1 VSGGAQGP
9 VGRWL
14 SRAPAWAFAAYGGL
28 AAFAAYFSMYA
39 YRKPFAAADWS
50 DVAGWPFAIDFKIV
64 LVIAQV
70 AGYALSKVVGV
81 KVVSETPPGRRALAI
96 LLLVGGSELALVAL
110 GVLPTVLAPLALFA
124 NGLGLGM
131 IWGLVFGFLEGRRV
145 SEALGAMLCASFILA
160 SGVVKSAGKA
170 LLLTGVDERWM
181 PALTG
186 LLFAPLLFVA
196 VAGLTQM
203 PQPDAE
209 DEAQRV
215 RRAPMSARDRAALLA
230 AHGPVLAVLVA
241 VYVLL
246 TAVRDFRDN
255 FSAEIWAEL
264 GFKDAAAM
272 FSVSELPVAVV
283 VLVGLAALIRVKDN
297 RRAVGFNLAFIGGGL
312 ILLGAS
318 TGLHQAGWLGPVGW
332 MVASGAGLYMAYTP
346 FNGMLF
352 DRMIAATGTVGT
364 AGFLIYVA
372 DASGYVGSVA
382 LLLVKAFARLD
393 LDWIKFLTA
402 MAYVTSIAGLA
413 GIGLAASLL
422 GGGPRRPARFG
433 PSALNVDRI

>member
-1 VSGGAQGP
+1 MSEKSQGSFIS
-9 VGRWL
+9 RWL
-14 SRAPAWAFAAYGGL
+14 ANAPPWAFAAYGGT

-39 YRKPFAAADWS
+39 YRKPFAAANYGS
-50 DVAGWPFAIDFKIV
+50 IVGWPFEIDFKIA

-70 AGYALSKVVGV
+70 AGYALSKIIGV
-81 KVVSETPPGRRALAI
+81 KVVSETPSGRRAGTI
-96 LLLVGGSELALVAL
+96 LFLVGGAELALIGFGLVPPAF
-110 GVLPTVLAPLALFA
+110 APLALFA

-131 IWGLVFGFLEGRRV
+131 IWGLVFGFLEGRRL
-145 SEALGAMLCASFILA
+145 SEVLSAMLCASFILA
-160 SGVVKSAGKA
+160 SGVVKSVGKA

-186 LLFAPLLFVA
+186 LLFAPLLLVA
-196 VAGLTQM
+196 VAGLAQM
-203 PQPDAE
+203 PAPDAE

-255 FSAEIWAEL
+255 FAAEIWAEL
-264 GFKDAAAM
+264 GFKNGAAM
-272 FSVSELPVAVV
+272 FSLSEIPIAVV
-283 VLVGLAALIRVKDN
+283 VLVGLAALIRVRDN
-297 RRAVGFNLAFIGGGL
+297 RRAVVFNFAFIGAGL
-312 ILLGAS
+312 VLLGLS
-318 TGLHQAGWLGPVGW
+318 TGLHQAGLLGPVWW

-372 DASGYVGSVA
+372 DSSGYVGSVA
-382 LLLVKAFARLD
+382 LLLVKAFGNLD
-393 LDWIKFLTA
+393 LDWIQFLTA
-402 MAYVTSIAGLA
+402 LAYLTSVAGVVGMAV
-413 GIGLAASLL
+413 AAAMMLRKPQ
-422 GGGPRRPARFG
+422 G
-433 PSALNVDRI
+433 

>member
-1 VSGGAQGP
+1 MSGAAQGP

-39 YRKPFAAADWS
+39 YRKPFAAADWD
-50 DVAGWPFAIDFKIV
+50 DVAGWPFAIDFKIA

-70 AGYALSKVVGV
+70 GGYALSKVIGV
-81 KVVSETPPGRRALAI
+81 KVVSETPPARRAAMILA
-96 LLLVGGSELALVAL
+96 LVGGAELALVLL
-110 GVLPTVLAPLALFA
+110 GVLPPALAPLALFA

-131 IWGLVFGFLEGRRV
+131 IWGLVFGFLEGRRL

-170 LLLTGVDERWM
+170 LLLLGVDERWM

-196 VAGLTQM
+196 VAGLAQM
-203 PQPDAE
+203 PPPDAA
-209 DEAQRV
+209 DEAERV

-230 AHGPVLAVLVA
+230 AHGPVLAALVA

-272 FSVSELPVAVV
+272 FSVSELPIAVV
-283 VLVGLAALIRVKDN
+283 VLVGMAALIRVRDN

-312 ILLGAS
+312 ALLGVS
-318 TGLHQAGWLGPVGW
+318 TLLHQAGLLGPVGW
-332 MVASGAGLYMAYTP
+332 MAASGAGLYMAYTP

-382 LLLVKAFARLD
+382 LLLVKAFARLQ
-393 LDWIKFLTA
+393 LDWIGFLT
-402 MAYVTSIAGLA
+402 MLAYVASLAGLA
-413 GIGLAASLL
+413 GIAIAASLL
-422 GGGPRRPARFG
+422 NIRPRPRVRLAPIREA
-433 PSALNVDRI
+433 

>member
-1 VSGGAQGP
+1 VSP
-9 VGRWL
+9 IGRWL
-14 SRAPAWAFAAYGGL
+14 SKAPPWVFATYGGL
-28 AAFAAYFSMYA
+28 AAFAAYFAMYA
-39 YRKPFAAADWS
+39 YRKPFAAADYGQ
-50 DVAGWPFAIDFKIV
+50 VIGWPFAIDFKIA

-70 AGYALSKVVGV
+70 AGYALSKVIGV
-81 KVVSETPPGRRALAI
+81 KIVSETPPERRAIAI
-96 LLLVGGSELALVAL
+96 LLLVGGAELALVLL
-110 GVLPTVLAPLALFA
+110 GLAPPALAPLALFA

-131 IWGLVFGFLEGRRV
+131 IWGLVFGFLEGRRL
-145 SEALGAMLCASFILA
+145 SEVLGAMLCASFILA
-160 SGVVKSAGKA
+160 SGVVKSVGKA

-186 LLFAPLLFVA
+186 LLFAPLLLVA
-196 VAGLTQM
+196 VAGLAQM
-203 PQPDAE
+203 PPPDAE

-230 AHGPVLAVLVA
+230 RHGPVLAVLVA

-264 GFKDAAAM
+264 GFKDGAAM
-272 FSVSELPVAVV
+272 FSVSELPIAII
-283 VLVGLAALIRVKDN
+283 VLVGLACLMRVRDN
-297 RRAVGFNLAFIGGGL
+297 QRAVGFNLGFIGAGL
-312 ILLGAS
+312 ALLGLS
-318 TGLHQAGWLGPVGW
+318 TGLHQAGLLGPVGW

-352 DRMIAATGTVGT
+352 DRMIAATGTIGT

-382 LLLVKAFARLD
+382 LLLVKAFARLA
-393 LDWIKFLTA
+393 LDWIHFLTA
-402 MAYVTSIAGLA
+402 LAYVTSVAGA
-413 GIGLAASLL
+413 MGITLAAWLVSRRD
-422 GGGPRRPARFG
+422 GGIADLAAPVVSGSKA
-433 PSALNVDRI
+433 